1 MTPELWWMTW
11 TAILAGSLWIP
22 YIVGVNTEP
31 ATEGARPED
40 PFTRPPSQSDMRP
53 WVHRAHRAHL
63 NLLEQ
68 FLPMLA
74 LVLIAHAAG
83 VNTGVTVWATGLF
96 FAARVLHAVGMITGK
111 AGFPL
116 RPMIFN
122 FGWFCILAMGGA
134 ILLSA

>member
-22 YIVGVNTEP
+22 YIVGINTEP
-31 ATEGARPED
+31 ETPDRGD
-40 PFTRPPSQSDMRP
+40 PFKRPPAQSQMRA

-74 LVLIAHAAG
+74 LVLIANAAG
-83 VNTGVTVWATGLF
+83 ISTTVTVWACAAF
-96 FAARVLHAVGMITGK
+96 FVLRVVHAVGMIAGW

-116 RPMIFN
+116 RPVIFLL
-122 FGWFCILAMGGA
+122 GWACILAMGISIIA
-134 ILLSA
+134 PN

>member
-1 MTPELWWMTW
+1 MTAELWWMTW
-11 TAILAGSLWIP
+11 TALLAASLWIP

-31 ATEGARPED
+31 ATGD
-40 PFTRPPSQSDMRP
+40 PFVRPGNLTALRP

-83 VNTGVTVWATGLF
+83 VSTIVTVWAAGAF
-96 FAARVLHAVGMITGK
+96 FALRVAHAVGMISGI
-111 AGFPL
+111 ARFPL
-116 RPMIFN
+116 RPIIFTT
-122 FGWFCILAMGGA
+122 GWVCILAVGISL
-134 ILLSA
+134 ILAQ

>member
-11 TAILAGSLWIP
+11 TAILGATLWVP

-31 ATEGARPED
+31 ARDGAED
-40 PFTRPPSQSDMRP
+40 PFVRPADLRDLRP

-74 LVLIAHAAG
+74 VVLIAHAAG
-83 VNTGVTVWATGLF
+83 ISTPVTIWASGLF
-96 FAARVLHAVGMITGK
+96 FGLRVIHAVGMISGRARFPVRPLIFT
-111 AGFPL
+111 AGWL
-116 RPMIFN
+116 
-122 FGWFCILAMGGA
+122 CVLAVGGTVIA
-134 ILLSA
+134 VG